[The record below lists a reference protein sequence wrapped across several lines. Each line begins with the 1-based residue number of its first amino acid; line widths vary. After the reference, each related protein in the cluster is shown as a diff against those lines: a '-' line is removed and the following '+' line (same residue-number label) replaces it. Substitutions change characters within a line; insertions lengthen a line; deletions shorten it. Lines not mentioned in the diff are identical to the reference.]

1 MKTYFAL
8 FLISAAASLTL
19 TPLLRRFCERY
30 RLVDEP
36 LDTRRV
42 HVKAVPRLGGV
53 AIFLSLLIALSA
65 LPLVNNLLTQTL
77 RPERRE
83 IVVFLV
89 CGCLVLL
96 LGVYDDLHGAN
107 AKVKFAG
114 LAGVAALFYLLGGRI
129 VTLSIPFVGGVTLHP
144 ILGFLL
150 TLIWIVGIANAF
162 NLIDGVDGLA
172 SGSALFSCLVLLSI
186 ALIQGRPVVAV
197 IALALT
203 GALAGFLRYN
213 FNPASIFLGDS
224 GSLFVGFSL
233 AALSLQGSQKSSTAV
248 AVAIPILAFGLP
260 VVDTGVSIARRF
272 LSGKPIFQGDREHI
286 HHMLLERGWSQRRVV
301 LVLYGVSALFG
312 LMAMLLVNSGDSL
325 IAVLLFVVG
334 VVVVL
339 ALGRLRYHEVDE
351 MRASVKRN
359 IGERRVR
366 LANDLR
372 MRRACRAISSAST
385 LEELLDGVLEVVEL
399 GSFAYA
405 TALLSCNG
413 HLNVNQT
420 AVALAARDGSKGF
433 AVINEGR
440 ICWSWKSS
448 DFKNV
453 DVAGS
458 NRFWAMRLPL
468 GGKHGSF
475 GYLNLSRPLNAAG
488 LLFDINYLTTAFQ
501 PAVTQAAERIFLAAR
516 ESTPLRAAAGAAAA
530 GQSARY

>member
-1 MKTYFAL
+1 MKTYLAL
-8 FLISAAASLTL
+8 FLISATASLAL

-36 LDTRRV
+36 LDNRRV

-53 AIFLSLLIALSA
+53 AIFLSLLIPLSG
-65 LPLVNNLLTQTL
+65 LLLRNNLLTQAL
-77 RPERRE
+77 RPERRG

-89 CGCLVLL
+89 CGFLVLL
-96 LGVYDDLHGAN
+96 LGVYDDLSGAN
-107 AKVKFAG
+107 AVVKFTG
-114 LAGVAALFYLLGGRI
+114 LAAVASLFYVLGGRI

-172 SGSALFSCLVLLSI
+172 SGSALFSSLVLLSV

-260 VVDTGVSIARRF
+260 VVDTSVSIARRF
-272 LSGKPIFQGDREHI
+272 VSGKPIFQGDREHI
-286 HHMLLERGWSQRRVV
+286 HHMLLDRGWSQRRVS

-312 LMAMLLVNSGDSL
+312 LLAMLLVNSGDSL

-334 VVVVL
+334 AVIVL
-339 ALGRLRYHEVDE
+339 GLGHLRYHEVDE
-351 MRASVKRN
+351 VRASVKRN

-366 LANDLR
+366 LANNLR
-372 MRRACRAISSAST
+372 MRRACRAVSSAST
-385 LEELLDGVLEVVEL
+385 LDELLDGVLEVLEL
-399 GSFAYA
+399 GDFAHA

-413 HLNVNQT
+413 DLDVNQT
-420 AVALAARDGSKGF
+420 ALALAARDGSKGF
-433 AVINEGR
+433 AVINQGR
-440 ICWSWKSS
+440 ICWSWKRS
-448 DFKNV
+448 DFNNI
-453 DVAGS
+453 DVTGS
-458 NRFWAMRLPL
+458 DQFWAMRLPL
-468 GGKHGSF
+468 GAKDGSF
-475 GYLNLSRPLNAAG
+475 GYLNLYRQLNADR
-488 LLFDINYLTTAFQ
+488 LLFDVNYLTTAFQ
-501 PAVTQAAERIFLAAR
+501 PAVAQAAERIFLTAR
-516 ESTPLRAAAGAAAA
+516 ESIPPRVAAA